1 MTIFDTIY
9 INDHEIYFSIEMSI
23 KNDSIGRYEWWG
35 SKGYDRQEDY
45 LVIDEISELYL
56 LYNNKKRKIKCNTHI
71 ENRIKNYVAVRE
83 KEILKECDV

>member
-45 LVIDEISELYL
+45 LVIDEIRELYL
-56 LYNNKKRKIKCNTHI
+56 LYNNKKRKIKSNSQI
-71 ENRIKNYVAVRE
+71 EKRIKNYVAVRE
-83 KEILKECDV
+83 KEILKERDV